1 MSTLTIMITPAKR
14 SCSLTDCPWY
24 VQKDAVKLR
33 ELEVDLSHVWALR
46 IELGFAEDMSA
57 MLDTLLS
64 DKGIAPRSERLE
76 QG

>member
-1 MSTLTIMITPAKR
+1 MFADGLPVVCTE
-14 SCSLTDCPWY
+14 
-24 VQKDAVKLR
+24 KDAVKLR

-76 QG
+76 EG